1 MPSRCRRDGQA
12 RRFHT
17 RQFATMADAIVL
29 AMKEAIERRDR
40 EIPAETAARLWKKH
54 GISLKASDH
63 KPLPHDVFG
72 AM

>member
-1 MPSRCRRDGQA
+1 
-12 RRFHT
+12 
-17 RQFATMADAIVL
+17 MADAIVL